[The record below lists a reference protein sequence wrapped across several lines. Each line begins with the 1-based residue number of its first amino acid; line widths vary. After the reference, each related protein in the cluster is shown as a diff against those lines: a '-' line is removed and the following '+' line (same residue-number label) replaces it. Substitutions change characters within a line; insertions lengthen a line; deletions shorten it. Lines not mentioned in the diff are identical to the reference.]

1 MRTKVPFFINIPI
14 IVSIIIFI
22 FYIILG
28 IENIKLIYHPI
39 SILFFFVII
48 ILLFVLDFINELIY
62 RKKLKSL
69 TDIEKKNILDE
80 NEGNY
85 FYRLYKFFNYKTKID
100 NLKQI
105 NHGFDDIIELDNKL
119 PIWWVHLFF
128 FTIVISVIYLC
139 AYLFT
144 DFSNPY
150 QEYQIAYQ
158 EQLKNIEKF
167 EKTMPQITIENA
179 TFNNHLIDSGKV
191 LFEENCATCHNSDG
205 SGNIGPN
212 LTDDY
217 WINII
222 EKDLFKNIFSIVW
235 NGSKNNPTMRAFG
248 KNGELKGNDIQKISS
263 YVYFIN
269 TKNVSTSGKS
279 PEGKK
284 IINWNSVSI
293 IKK

>member
-1 MRTKVPFFINIPI
+1 MRRTKVPFFIIIPI
-14 IVSIIIFI
+14 ILSIIIFI

-28 IENIKLIYHPI
+28 IENRTLIYHPI

-62 RKKLKSL
+62 RKQLKSL
-69 TDIEKKNILDE
+69 TEREKQNILDE

-85 FYRLYKFFNYKTKID
+85 FYRLYKFFIYPTKIE
-100 NLKQI
+100 NVKKI

-119 PIWWVHLFF
+119 PIWWVHLFIV
-128 FTIVISVIYLC
+128 TIVISVIYLC
-139 AYLFT
+139 ADLFT

-150 QEYQIAYQ
+150 KEYKIAHKQ
-158 EQLKNIEKF
+158 QLKDIEIF
-167 EKTMPQITIENA
+167 EKNMPQITIKNA
-179 TFNNHLIDSGKV
+179 AFNNNLINSGKA
-191 LFEENCATCHNSDG
+191 LFQENCATCHNNDG

-235 NGSKNNPTMRAFG
+235 NGSQNNPTMRAFG
-248 KNGELKGNDIQKISS
+248 KTGELKGNDIQKISS

-269 TKNVSTSGKS
+269 TNKNNISSRNSGKS

-284 IINWNSVSI
+284 IINWNRV
-293 IKK
+293 